1 MFPLLEAIRIENGQ
15 FYNIEAHQQR
25 LNEARKVLWQCQD
38 TLVLKEQL
46 LIPDHLTPEKRY
58 KCRVVYD
65 THIREVT
72 YEAYTIRPIRSLRI
86 LEAKNLDY
94 RYKLL
99 DRSALK
105 ILYEQRGNCD
115 DILITR
121 NGYLTDTYYCN
132 LACWNGNQWLTPA
145 QPLLKGTHRAKL
157 LKEGRLTEANIHKE
171 TLRQFERIVLFN
183 AMIDLED
190 ELVVPLNQV
199 ID

>member
-1 MFPLLEAIRIENGQ
+1 MFPLLETIRIENGQ

-25 LNEARKVLWQCQD
+25 LNEARKVLWQCHD
-38 TLVLKEQL
+38 ALVLKEQL
-46 LIPDHLTPEKRY
+46 LVPDYLALEKRY

-65 THIREVT
+65 TQIREVT
-72 YEAYTIRPIRSLRI
+72 YEAYTIRPIHSLRI
-86 LEAKNLDY
+86 LEAKELDY
-94 RYKLL
+94 RYKAL

-105 ILYEQRGNCD
+105 TLYEQRGNCD

-132 LACWNGNQWLTPA
+132 LACWNGHRWLTPA
-145 QPLLKGTHRAKL
+145 QPLLKGTQRAKL
-157 LKEGRLTEANIHKE
+157 LKEGRITEANIHKD
-171 TLRQFERIVLFN
+171 TLGQFGRMILFN

-199 ID
+199 VD